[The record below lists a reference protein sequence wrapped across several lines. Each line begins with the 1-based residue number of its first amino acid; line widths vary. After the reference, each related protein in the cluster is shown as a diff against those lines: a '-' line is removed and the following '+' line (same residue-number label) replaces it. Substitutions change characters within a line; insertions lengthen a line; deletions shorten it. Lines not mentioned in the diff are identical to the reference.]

1 MTIIS
6 SPIAPTPKKQKQFDD
21 LLYFLAERASAQAR
35 GEGPGP
41 ALTAAQEA
49 IQTEMLALP
58 PLTMNEQ
65 REAIN
70 KMIDE
75 LPDTPHPAVEAY
87 KAKHGESATHQGFVE
102 SSMPKINVI

>member
-6 SPIAPTPKKQKQFDD
+6 SPTASTPEKQKQFDD

-41 ALTAAQEA
+41 AMTAEQEA
-49 IQTEMLALP
+49 IQNEMLALMP
-58 PLTMNEQ
+58 KVNRQ

-75 LPDTPHPAVEAY
+75 LPDTPHPEVEAY
-87 KAKHGESATHQGFVE
+87 KAKHGKDATLGGFVDT
-102 SSMPKINVI
+102 MPKITSVK